1 MKGMSLIVRTITR
14 LLAGFILVYGAHIVL
29 YGHLTPGGGFAGGVM
44 LACGLILLV
53 LAFGKDGALDI
64 ISENAASAWDCI
76 GALAFWLIAVLG
88 FFFGGK
94 YFFLNFV
101 GKGEP
106 FNLISAGTLM
116 WSNIA
121 IGIKVWACLF
131 LVFVVLAAFRIH
143 DKE

>member
-1 MKGMSLIVRTITR
+1 
-14 LLAGFILVYGAHIVL
+14 
-29 YGHLTPGGGFAGGVM
+29 M

-64 ISENAASAWDCI
+64 VSENAASAWDCI

-88 FFFGGK
+88 LTGG

-131 LVFVVLAAFRIH
+131 LVFVVLAAFRIS
-143 DKE
+143 DEG

>member
-14 LLAGFILVYGAHIVL
+14 LIAGFILVYGAHIVL

-44 LACGLILLV
+44 LACGLILIV
-53 LAFGKDGALDI
+53 LSFGKDVAVEI
-64 ISENAASAWDCI
+64 MSENAASAWDCI
-76 GALAFWLIAVLG
+76 GALSFLVIALLG
-88 FFFGGK
+88 FTGR

-101 GKGEP
+101 DKGTQ
-106 FNLISAGTLM
+106 FHLISAGTLM

-131 LVFVVLAAFRIH
+131 LVFVALAVFRIR
-143 DKE
+143 DEG

>member
-44 LACGLILLV
+44 LACGFILLV
-53 LAFGKDGALDI
+53 LSFGKEGALEI
-64 ISENAASAWDCI
+64 VSENAASAWDCI
-76 GALAFWLIAVLG
+76 GALLFLFIALLG
-88 FFFGGK
+88 FTGR
-94 YFFLNFV
+94 YFFFNFM
-101 GKGEP
+101 GKGTQ
-106 FNLISAGTLM
+106 FDLISAGTPM

-131 LVFVVLAAFRIH
+131 LVFLMLAVFRMR
-143 DKE
+143 DEG